1 MLTEEKLICRACGC
15 DDAQD
20 DENERGWWCGCCD
33 TFNYWNEQLHQQH
46 KFTIVLEDKYK
57 AEKKVQANIPLKKRL
72 SPLRYPGGKN
82 RLIDYISTLMRPGK
96 CDTLISPFLG
106 GGSVELSLLES
117 GVVKKLVLNDLDYGI
132 ASLWWSMLNL
142 PDALI
147 SRIESFKPT
156 HKAYFEA
163 QQMIKSDYRHLDML
177 DAAWITLLVNRLA
190 YSGIA
195 KANPLGGKNGDIKS
209 LTSRWNPRTLISRI
223 NAINAMADKIEI
235 HCEDAVSFIE
245 NHFWNDNAT
254 LFIDPPY
261 YEKGQA
267 LYNLFFTE
275 RDHINLAWTL
285 QTIHDSFPSSDVIVT
300 YDFHDFIDGIYNRVE
315 QREVIGRQYSI

>member
-1 MLTEEKLICRACGC
+1 MVVTILT
-15 DDAQD
+15 
-20 DENERGWWCGCCD
+20 DE
-33 TFNYWNEQLHQQH
+33 L
-46 KFTIVLEDKYK
+46 K
-57 AEKKVQANIPLKKRL
+57 AEIYLQNLKDSLKVQLENLDLHEKVTAIAPLKKRL
-72 SPLRYPGGKN
+72 SPLRYPGGKS
-82 RLIDYISTLMRPGK
+82 RMIDYLSTLLRPEK

-106 GGSVELSLLES
+106 GGAFEISLLEA
-117 GVVKKLVLNDLDYGI
+117 GVAKKLILNDLDYGI
-132 ASLWWSMLNL
+132 YSLWWTILHM
-142 PDALI
+142 PDTLI

-156 HKAYFEA
+156 HKAFFQA
-163 QQMIKSDYRHLDML
+163 QQLIKSDYRHLDML
-177 DAAWITLLVNRLA
+177 EAAWITLLVNRLA

-223 NAINAMADKIEI
+223 NGIYALADKIEI
-235 HCEDAVSFIE
+235 HCEDAVTFIE
-245 NHFWNDNAT
+245 NHFWEENAT

-261 YEKGQA
+261 FEKGHA

-275 RDHINLAWTL
+275 KDHINLAWTL

-300 YDFHDFIDGIYNRVE
+300 YDFHDFIDGIYNKVE